1 MHTNYIISLPT
12 TIQRREHIKQEFGKQ
27 DIPFEFYDALMPSEQ
42 LNQLIQKY
50 LPNLSQASLSEGEK
64 ACFMSHYILWQK
76 CIDEN
81 LPYIFIFEDDIFL
94 GKNANDFLSS
104 GNNWI
109 SNLFLD
115 NKNSIIRLETYLMPI
130 KPDETR
136 KSYKK
141 EYKNREIRLL
151 ENVHFGTAGY
161 VITNNAAK
169 VLTQL
174 FLTLS
179 PEDIKPLDVLMFDT
193 FLKGSNLDIYQ
204 LTPALCIQDTT
215 LNKKTPS
222 FNSEIEHSA
231 YNKKKKENIFDK
243 LIKLIT
249 KPKRMKEKRIA
260 KQTIIPFL

>member
-1 MHTNYIISLPT
+1 ML
-12 TIQRREHIKQEFGKQ
+12 
-27 DIPFEFYDALMPSEQ
+27 A
-42 LNQLIQKY
+42 
-50 LPNLSQASLSEGEK
+50 
-64 ACFMSHYILWQK
+64 
-76 CIDEN
+76 
-81 LPYIFIFEDDIFL
+81 
-94 GKNANDFLSS
+94 
-104 GNNWI
+104 
-109 SNLFLD
+109 
-115 NKNSIIRLETYLMPI
+115 
-130 KPDETR
+130 R

-169 VLTQL
+169 VLTPL

>member
-1 MHTNYIISLPT
+1 
-12 TIQRREHIKQEFGKQ
+12 
-27 DIPFEFYDALMPSEQ
+27 
-42 LNQLIQKY
+42 
-50 LPNLSQASLSEGEK
+50 
-64 ACFMSHYILWQK
+64 MSHYILWQK